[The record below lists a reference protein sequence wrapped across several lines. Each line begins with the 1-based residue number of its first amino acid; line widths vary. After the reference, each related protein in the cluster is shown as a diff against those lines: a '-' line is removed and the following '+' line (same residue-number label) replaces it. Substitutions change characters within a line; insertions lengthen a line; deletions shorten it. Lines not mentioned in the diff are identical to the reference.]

1 MADTRVE
8 VVTVPFSP
16 STARLCVLLR
26 SLPVLIP
33 GSALCSWGHLNIL
46 WMKGNS
52 VSLLKIKI
60 SVLRLG
66 VNSWGEHNLTKNV
79 LMEVVRT
86 KLHLLNKMNSNLLFP
101 KMAPHYFTF
110 FFFLKSLWDLFP
122 SSDLPRRFPK
132 GCYYCHLELPYV
144 QYTENATKA
153 LDESKKTILYYY
165 IIVLSKIKLPL

>member
-16 STARLCVLLR
+16 SAARLCVLLR
-26 SLPVLIP
+26 SLLGLIP
-33 GSALCSWGHLNIL
+33 GSALCSWGPLNIL

-66 VNSWGEHNLTKNV
+66 VNSWGQHNLTKNV

-86 KLHLLNKMNSNLLFP
+86 KLHLLNDLIPTSFSPKWLLIVSL
-101 KMAPHYFTF
+101 F
-110 FFFLKSLWDLFP
+110 FFFIKSLWDLFP
-122 SSDLPRRFPK
+122 LSDLPRRFPK
-132 GCYYCHLELPYV
+132 GCYYCHLELPYM
-144 QYTENATKA
+144 QYTEHATKA